1 MTMKKATLFLL
12 ALSVSVML
20 SGCKKAPAETEA
32 QTEPPT
38 ETTEQMT
45 ETEAQTEPP
54 TEKEDSMNRTRRL
67 KGLVKSSDANTLT
80 IQTER
85 GKELK
90 FKVTGADIQVAGGI
104 TTGSNVTVVYKGKIS
119 GDDTSGATVQMVMNL
134 GEGETPVTEGEPMTE
149 SAEADPNAGAGTI
162 GGTIE
167 DLTIDRMVIVADD
180 GEAYYFAM
188 SGTEVNLMN
197 GLKQGN
203 YVTVDYEG
211 DIYGPNLVNATKVAD
226 NNPAK
231 GEKAVIAGPSPEEG
245 CSYLNATVQ
254 DYSMTTI
261 TVMTD
266 TGEEL
271 TFDTTDA
278 THCYIN
284 GIMAGNYV
292 TIEYTGELSGS
303 DTTGV
308 TVKAVYDYTDE
319 NAGAADIPAAD
330 NSAADTAAA
339 TDDAGMGSDGDS
351 AADAPESETN
361 DQAV

>member
-1 MTMKKATLFLL
+1 MKKATLFLL

-20 SGCKKAPAETEA
+20 AGCKKSPAETEA
-32 QTEPPT
+32 PT
-38 ETTEQMT
+38 ETPTEATEQLT
-45 ETEAQTEPP
+45 ETEAPTEPP
-54 TEKEDSMNRTRRL
+54 TEKEDSMNRTRHL
-67 KGLVKSSDANTLT
+67 KGLVKSSDANALT

-85 GKELK
+85 GKELT
-90 FKVTGADIQVAGGI
+90 FKITGADIQVAGGI
-104 TTGSNVTVVYKGKIS
+104 TAGSNVTVVYKGKIS

-149 SAEADPNAGAGTI
+149 SAEEDPNAGAGTI

-180 GEAYYFAM
+180 GESYYFSM
-188 SGTEVNLMN
+188 YGTEVNLVN

-203 YVTVDYEG
+203 YVTVDYDG
-211 DIYGPNLVNATKVAD
+211 DIYGPNLVSATKVAD
-226 NNPAK
+226 NDPSK
-231 GEKAVIAGPSPEEG
+231 GEQAVIAGPSPEDG
-245 CSYLNATVQ
+245 CSYLSATVQ
-254 DYSMTTI
+254 DYGMTTI

-266 TGEEL
+266 AGEEL
-271 TFDTTDA
+271 TFDTTNA

-284 GIMAGNYV
+284 GIMSGNYV

-319 NAGAADIPAAD
+319 NAGAADIPASD
-330 NSAADTAAA
+330 NDVSDTDITA
-339 TDDAGMGSDGDS
+339 SDV
-351 AADAPESETN
+351 PESETD
-361 DQAV
+361 DQTV